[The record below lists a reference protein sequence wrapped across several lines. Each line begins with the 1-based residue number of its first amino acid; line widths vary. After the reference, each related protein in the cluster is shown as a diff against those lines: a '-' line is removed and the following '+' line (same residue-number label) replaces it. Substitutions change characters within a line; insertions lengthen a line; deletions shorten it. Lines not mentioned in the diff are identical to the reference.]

1 MEHSYSNFFVETYQ
15 QRITT
20 FLKHSL
26 MNKYPDMTAGTA
38 NKIAEDY
45 AIFTITQT
53 EEPDV
58 NKIPQETRDAVALFI
73 SSEPTI
79 VDLRALISVTPL
91 TKAAVT
97 SSPGSILP
105 VFRYILRSFES
116 MTYFYHREHLEKTV
130 SSIGNTMAFGKNLNT
145 AIAWIVAS
153 LGIMKATV
161 DMLQA
166 SVESDQLHFTDD
178 VTHFLNNLVLQAQMF
193 SGNAEISL
201 VHFTNFSGSAKK
213 LCEFAKYS
221 PSASDSTLEK
231 MKNLEAFSTEN
242 KNWEKYIKQ
251 SASQLV
257 EAIEKSGTVINSQ
270 DATYQMKVQSVTDI
284 YDCFTIDSSTLSSFG
299 QRIEPLLTEIRHLA
313 EQDLNT
319 SLGSFSAVLPPKLG
333 DNPSVPGV
341 FETPSVDTP
350 IPTATNVM
358 TSNIARLPRLFSL
371 FPCPSLKWRFV
382 TIDGENINSFSPMR
396 YSGTGK
402 TFQTTS
408 EAFLKVFDFK
418 KIHQMKNVDR

>member
-1 MEHSYSNFFVETYQ
+1 
-15 QRITT
+15 
-20 FLKHSL
+20 

-73 SSEPTI
+73 SSEPAI
-79 VDLRALISVTPL
+79 VDLRALIPVTPL
-91 TKAAVT
+91 TKAAVI

-130 SSIGNTMAFGKNLNT
+130 SSIDNTMTFGKNLNKI
-145 AIAWIVAS
+145 IAWTVAH
-153 LGIMKATV
+153 LEMMKASV
-161 DMLQA
+161 DMLQT
-166 SVESDQLHFTDD
+166 SVESDQLYFTNDD
-178 VTHFLNNLVLQAQMF
+178 VTHFLNNLVTQAQMF
-193 SGNAEISL
+193 SKYVEISL
-201 VHFTNFSGSAKK
+201 VHFTHFSGSVKK
-213 LCEFAKYS
+213 LCKLAKYS

-242 KNWEKYIKQ
+242 KNWKKYIQQ
-251 SASQLV
+251 SKSQLV

-270 DATYQMKVQSVTDI
+270 NATYQMKVQSVTDI
-284 YDCFTIDSSTLSSFG
+284 YDCFIIDSSTLSSFG
-299 QRIEPLLTEIRHLA
+299 QRIEPLLTEICPLA

-319 SLGSFSAVLPPKLG
+319 FLSSVEVVLPPKLG
-333 DNPSVPGV
+333 DNPTAPVV
-341 FETPSVDTP
+341 FETPSVNTP
-350 IPTATNVM
+350 IPTAINIM

-382 TIDGENINSFSPMR
+382 TMNATNIN
-396 YSGTGK
+396 
-402 TFQTTS
+402 
-408 EAFLKVFDFK
+408 
-418 KIHQMKNVDR
+418 

>member
-20 FLKHSL
+20 FLKHSF

-53 EEPDV
+53 EDPDV
-58 NKIPQETRDAVALFI
+58 NKIPEEIRDHVALFI
-73 SSEPTI
+73 SSEPAI
-79 VDLRALISVTPL
+79 VDLRALIPITPL
-91 TKAAVT
+91 TKVAVT

-116 MTYFYHREHLEKTV
+116 MTYFYHRERLEKTV
-130 SSIGNTMAFGKNLNT
+130 SYIDITMAFGKSLNRV
-145 AIAWIVAS
+145 IAWIVAS
-153 LGIMKATV
+153 LGMMKASV
-161 DMLQA
+161 DMLQT

-178 VTHFLNNLVLQAQMF
+178 VTHFLNNLILQAQMF
-193 SGNAEISL
+193 SKNVEISL
-201 VHFTNFSGSAKK
+201 VNFTNFSGSVKK
-213 LCEFAKYS
+213 LYNFAKYS
-221 PSASDSTLEK
+221 PSASDSTSEK
-231 MKNLEAFSTEN
+231 MKNLEAFYTEN
-242 KNWEKYIKQ
+242 KNWEKDLKK
-251 SASQLV
+251 SGSQLV

-270 DATYQMKVQSVTDI
+270 DATYQMKVQSVADI

-299 QRIEPLLTEIRHLA
+299 QRIEPLLTEIRPLA

-319 SLGSFSAVLPPKLG
+319 FIGSVEVVLPPRLG
-333 DNPSVPGV
+333 DSPSVPVV

-350 IPTATNVM
+350 IPTATSIM

-408 EAFLKVFDFK
+408 ETFLKVFDLRN
-418 KIHQMKNVDR
+418 IHQMKNVDR